1 MRKIAASYI
10 FPIVS
15 APLKQGILI
24 ISESGKIID
33 IIDTQ
38 GNLTELL
45 KLEYYNGII
54 VPRFIDNNGIEEGIA
69 DLMDNV
75 KTQLTF
81 SEIKKLTNIALHE
94 ILEDYTLKPATKYNL
109 KSNFGS
115 FEIGK
120 NPGVALITNINFETF
135 SLTEKSEI
143 RILL

>member
-1 MRKIAASYI
+1 MRKISASYI

-24 ISESGKIID
+24 ISESGEIIE

-38 GNLTELL
+38 GNLTEQF
-45 KLEYYNGII
+45 KLEYYNGIV
-54 VPRFIDNNGIEEGIA
+54 VPRFIDNNGFEGGNA
-69 DLMDNV
+69 VLMDNI

-81 SEIKKLTNIALHE
+81 SQIKKLKNITLPE
-94 ILEDYTLKPATKYNL
+94 IIEDYTLGRAKKYKLNTQ
-109 KSNFGS
+109 FGS

-120 NPGVALITNINFETF
+120 NPGVALITNINFDAFT
-135 SLTEKSEI
+135 LTEKSEI